1 MAAINRFRTIQQL
14 EEYYY
19 GRNAFG
25 NVMKAD
31 DPYLTTTTGIYN
43 PIYGQKV
50 WSQLNQEKNVFAC
63 LPKKPW
69 NSTGW
74 RVISARS
81 DDSTGTT
88 LDTISGGV
96 AEGGDIPDTVKP
108 AYVEVFT
115 KPKTIAHSFNASE
128 VDKFLSSVD
137 DALDP
142 MAAAHEYFAIEHP
155 EHMNAMLMANPASG
169 AASNNLESL
178 DRVIGSYAEM
188 AAFTDP
194 GAGELD
200 IYGLDRD
207 AAATWTDA
215 HVSYNASASASSPR
229 DLTLSLLDSVLTN
242 VRQNGGQ
249 PDVIFTGW
257 DTLER
262 LQGLLQA
269 QRRFGMSD
277 EKLVVPTFNG
287 IKGAPVDGYEGGFT
301 VATYQ
306 GIPIIPTKDCT
317 QDTISRM
324 YFVDSRYMHLR
335 IAKPTQYFETG
346 ISSGNPF
353 AINSFSDEGLYRTM
367 AELVCTF
374 FKAHGKLRDL
384 K

>member
-1 MAAINRFRTIQQL
+1 MQRFKTIQQL

-74 RVISARS
+74 RVITARS
-81 DDSTGTT
+81 DDSTGASFTT
-88 LDTISGGV
+88 VSGGV
-96 AEGGDIPDTVKP
+96 AEGGAIPDTIKP
-108 AYVEVFT
+108 TYAEVYT
-115 KPKTIAHSFNASE
+115 KPKTIAHGFSASE
-128 VDKFLSSVD
+128 VDKFLSGVD

-142 MAAAHEYFAIEHP
+142 MASAREYFAIEHP
-155 EHMNAMLMANPASG
+155 EHMNAMLLADPATAVAG
-169 AASNNLESL
+169 NNLESI
-178 DRVIGSYAEM
+178 DRVIGSYAELNE
-188 AAFTDP
+188 FTNL
-194 GAGELD
+194 GASEMD
-200 IYGLDRD
+200 IFGLDRD
-207 AAATWTDA
+207 GGATWTDA
-215 HVSYNASASASSPR
+215 YVSYNGSGNVSSPR
-229 DLTLSLLDSVLTN
+229 DLTLSLMDSTLTN
-242 VRQNGGQ
+242 IRQNGGQ

-269 QRRFGMSD
+269 QRRFGNGD
-277 EKLVVPTFNG
+277 EKLVIPTFNG

-306 GIPIIPTKDCT
+306 GIPLIPSKNAL
-317 QDTISRM
+317 QDTLSRM
-324 YFVDSRYMHLR
+324 YFVDTRYMHIR

-353 AINSFSDEGLYRTM
+353 AINAFADEGLYRTM
-367 AELVCTF
+367 AELVSTF

>member
-1 MAAINRFRTIQQL
+1 MQRFKTIQQL

-74 RVISARS
+74 RVITARS
-81 DDSTGTT
+81 DDSTGASFTT
-88 LDTISGGV
+88 VSGGV
-96 AEGGDIPDTVKP
+96 AEGGAIPDTIKP
-108 AYVEVFT
+108 TYAEVYT
-115 KPKTIAHSFNASE
+115 KPKTIAHGFSASE
-128 VDKFLSSVD
+128 VDKFLSGVD

-142 MAAAHEYFAIEHP
+142 MASAREYFAIEHP
-155 EHMNAMLMANPASG
+155 EHMNAMLLADPATAVAG
-169 AASNNLESL
+169 NNLESI
-178 DRVIGSYAEM
+178 DRVIGSYAELNE
-188 AAFTDP
+188 FTNL
-194 GAGELD
+194 GASEMD
-200 IYGLDRD
+200 IFGLDRD
-207 AAATWTDA
+207 GGATWTDA
-215 HVSYNASASASSPR
+215 YVSYNGSGNVSSPR
-229 DLTLSLLDSVLTN
+229 DLTLSLMDSALTN
-242 VRQNGGQ
+242 IRQNGGQ

-269 QRRFGMSD
+269 QRRFGNGD
-277 EKLVVPTFNG
+277 EKLVIPTFNG

-306 GIPIIPTKDCT
+306 GIPLIPSKNAL
-317 QDTISRM
+317 QDTLSRM
-324 YFVDSRYMHLR
+324 YFVDTRYMHIR

-353 AINSFSDEGLYRTM
+353 AINAFADEGLYRTM
-367 AELVCTF
+367 AELVSTF

>member
-1 MAAINRFRTIQQL
+1 MQRFKTIQQL

-81 DDSTGTT
+81 DTSTGATITT
-88 LDTISGGV
+88 VSGGV
-96 AEGGDIPDTVKP
+96 AEGGAIPDTVKP
-108 AYVEVFT
+108 TYAEVYT
-115 KPKTIAHSFNASE
+115 KPKTLAHGFSASE
-128 VDKFLSSVD
+128 VDKFLSGVD

-142 MAAAHEYFAIEHP
+142 MASAREYFAIEHP
-155 EHMNAMLMANPASG
+155 EHMNAMLLANPATAVAG
-169 AASNNLESL
+169 NNLESL
-178 DRVIGSYAEM
+178 DRVIGSYQELTDFSNLGANEM
-188 AAFTDP
+188 
-194 GAGELD
+194 D
-200 IYGLDRD
+200 IFGLDRD
-207 AAATWTDA
+207 AGATWTDA
-215 HVSYNASASASSPR
+215 YVSYNASGSASSPR
-229 DLTLSLLDSVLTN
+229 DLTLSLMDSTLTN
-242 VRQNGGQ
+242 IRQNGGQ

-269 QRRFGMSD
+269 QRRFGNGD
-277 EKLVVPTFNG
+277 EKLVIPTFNG
-287 IKGAPVDGYEGGFT
+287 IKGAPVSGYEGGFT

-306 GIPIIPTKDCT
+306 GIPIIPTKECL

-324 YFVDSRYMHLR
+324 YFVDSRYMHLK

-353 AINSFSDEGLYRTM
+353 AINAFADEGLYRTM